1 MKIWKTFSGI
11 ISILVFGFVVFQS
24 CAAKMVDDY
33 QGKGGTAGV
42 AGMLVAIVLL
52 ICGALSISTRSS
64 TKGAGDLSIVILYVI
79 AAIVGYTKHG
89 FYKDLIVWATWC
101 LICAVVVFVLD
112 IVQTVNR
119 YTQKNQI
126 NNQNNMNQ
134 VPYNR
139 NQNLPNFPPGIQGNQ
154 GNQGNLVNPQNNVF
168 PNQNSSSNLQSG
180 VLSNQYTTQNVQSS
194 VSSIELIKKYKEL
207 LDMGAITQEE
217 FDKKKQELLK

>member
-119 YTQKNQI
+119 YTQKNQ
-126 NNQNNMNQ
+126 
-134 VPYNR
+134 
-139 NQNLPNFPPGIQGNQ
+139 GNP
-154 GNQGNLVNPQNNVF
+154 VNPQNNVF